1 MSHFCS
7 YFVCYC
13 LLFKQKDYEL
23 SDVLIGDFSRSEQN
37 IYWLSEWCRTL
48 AGTFGMFEKCPAVIE
63 IHDSSGPLPPF
74 CCQLTNKKTANR
86 AGHKRDCS
94 NFCAICRDT
103 GEVLYEYICIKARVG
118 LQCCLKKFIHPKKIV
133 LKELFS
139 LDV

>member
-37 IYWLSEWCRTL
+37 IYWLNEWCRTL

-74 CCQLTNKKTANR
+74 CCQLTNKK
-86 AGHKRDCS
+86 KQQ
-94 NFCAICRDT
+94 T
-103 GEVLYEYICIKARVG
+103 GPVTREFVQTFVPYVG
-118 LQCCLKKFIHPKKIV
+118 IQVKCCMNTYALK
-133 LKELFS
+133 LG
-139 LDV
+139 